1 MPFKW
6 YLVLLITAAGEL
18 FRPVADE
25 KKIDLAV
32 NLPETML
39 FFGDIKKMQRIVTN
53 LLENAIKYTPE
64 QGTVTVSV
72 EAQDGQVQIAVKD
85 SGIGISENDL
95 PHIFKRFY
103 RCDRSRSQGGVGLGL
118 SLAMA
123 FAKSMQGKI
132 KVDSTMGMG
141 SIFTVSFAQHS

>member
-1 MPFKW
+1 M
-6 YLVLLITAAGEL
+6 VLLITAAGEL

-39 FFGDIKKMQRIVTN
+39 FLGDIKKMQRIVTN
-53 LLENAIKYTPE
+53 LLENALKYTPE
-64 QGTVTVSV
+64 QGKVTVSGMIKG
-72 EAQDGQVQIAVKD
+72 GQVRIAFKD
-85 SGIGISENDL
+85 TGMGISEKDL
-95 PHIFKRFY
+95 PHIFERFY

-132 KVDSTMGMG
+132 KVDSTVSEG
-141 SIFTVSFAQHS
+141 SIFTVSFAQQS